1 MSKIFGILTAI
12 VLALAAFVATKNKAA
27 HEKEIVKE
35 VEQKDL
41 LSTAQAKLLDSQ
53 SKVAGLDVERAEVQV
68 EGTKMVEIEAGLK
81 KEAEDLKTQSET
93 KSAKVASNKAKL
105 DEIREKTSK
114 LGNIKELASKM
125 TETNQELEA
134 LTQEISSAEATLA
147 NYTDQSAQV
156 EKSVASSKTALE
168 DFGTGQSLVTLNT
181 RIRSIYPN
189 WGFVTLAGG
198 NNAGVVGNS
207 TLNVVRDGQLIAK
220 LLVTAVESNTA
231 AASIIPNSLAPDII
245 LRVGDRVVRGEKVST
260 KPAAP
265 AANGTAG

>member
-1 MSKIFGILTAI
+1 MSKVFGILTAI

-27 HEKEIVKE
+27 HEREIAKE
-35 VEQKDL
+35 VEQKDS
-41 LSTAQAKLLDSQ
+41 LSKTQAKLLDSQ
-53 SKVAGLDVERAEVQV
+53 SKLAEIETERAEVQA
-68 EGTKMVEIEAGLK
+68 EGNKMVEIEEGLK
-81 KEAEDLKTQSET
+81 KEAEELNSQSET

-134 LTQEISSAEATLA
+134 LTQEISGAEATLA
-147 NYTDQSAQV
+147 NLTAQSAQAVQSV
-156 EKSVASSKTALE
+156 EFSKKALE

-189 WGFVTLAGG
+189 WGFVILAGG

-207 TLNVVRDGQLIAK
+207 TLNVIRDGQLVAK
-220 LLVTAVESNTA
+220 LLVTAVENNTA
-231 AASIIPNSLAPDII
+231 AASIIPNTLAPDTS
-245 LRVGDRVVRGEKVST
+245 LRVGDKVVRGEKVTT
-260 KPAAP
+260 KPATTAIP
-265 AANGTAG
+265 STAG